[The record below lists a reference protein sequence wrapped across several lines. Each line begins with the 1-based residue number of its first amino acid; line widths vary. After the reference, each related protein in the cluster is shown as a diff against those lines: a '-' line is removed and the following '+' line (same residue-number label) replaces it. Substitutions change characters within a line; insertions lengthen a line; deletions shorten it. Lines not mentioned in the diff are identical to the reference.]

1 MNIPSFDL
9 RRRHKR
15 RSGVALLVAITTIAI
30 LTVIVTEVTYIARM
44 RLLTASNQ
52 RDRVQAFWLA
62 KSGVGLYQLILAAN
76 KELGKNSF
84 IQEFGLGDSLWQ
96 MVPAINTGMM
106 RMLFVSDAPG
116 EKIEEEDVEQ
126 FKKEGT
132 VSQDVMEKSREGGLF
147 SDRNF
152 LDFPGDFSAE
162 VVDMESKID
171 INQLG
176 SEGDVLQDSAT
187 AQMLY
192 SLMSG
197 EDNDQWFLD
206 RNIDRWE
213 IIGNLKDWIDA
224 DDYRSGGLGG
234 QEDSLYQSYDPPYLT
249 KNAKFDTTEEIR
261 LVEGWEGE
269 VWDKFGEKLT
279 IWANGKTNLNS
290 IDQDMHFGMI
300 RAAAVTQPTDAQLDI
315 CWEKMYMML
324 SFQSFNK
331 AKDYV
336 NFIQQYCPE
345 FQLDQSK
352 IKNTTKTSNVF
363 EITSTG
369 MVGTSSVTITMVMD
383 FTSSSYGK
391 TKYIRIE

>member
-1 MNIPSFDL
+1 MKISSFDL
-9 RRRHKR
+9 RRRQKR

-30 LTVIVTEVTYIARM
+30 LTVLVTEVTYIARM

-62 KSGVGLYQLILAAN
+62 KSGIGLYQLILAAN
-76 KELGKNSF
+76 KELGRNSF

-96 MVPAINTGMM
+96 MIPGISTGTM
-106 RMLFVSDAPG
+106 RMLFVSEAPG
-116 EKIEEEDVEQ
+116 ESLEKEDIEE
-126 FKKEGT
+126 FKQEGT
-132 VSQDVMEKSREGGLF
+132 VSEAVMEKSREGGLF

-197 EDNDQWFLD
+197 EENDQWFLE

-224 DDYRSGGLGG
+224 DGYRSGGLGG
-234 QEDSLYQSYDPPYLT
+234 QEDSLYQTYDPPYLT

-261 LVEGWEGE
+261 LVDGWEGE
-269 VWDKFGEKLT
+269 VWEKYGDRLT
-279 IWANGKTNLNS
+279 IWANGKLNLS
-290 IDQDMHFGMI
+290 SLDKDMHFGII
-300 RAAAVTQPTDAQLDI
+300 RASSTLGFIPDQTLEMCWLNLQPTFLI
-315 CWEKMYMML
+315 TRPT
-324 SFQSFNK
+324 K
-331 AKDYV
+331 AKDYANAV
-336 NFIQQYCPE
+336 QTNCQIE
-345 FQLDQSK
+345 LDQSK
-352 IKNTTKTSNVF
+352 IKNTTKTSKVF

-383 FTSSSYGK
+383 FTRSSYGK